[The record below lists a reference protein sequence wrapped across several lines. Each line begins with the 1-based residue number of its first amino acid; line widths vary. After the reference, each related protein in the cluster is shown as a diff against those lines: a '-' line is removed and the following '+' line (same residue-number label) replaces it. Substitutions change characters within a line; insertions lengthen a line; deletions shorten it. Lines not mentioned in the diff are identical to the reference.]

1 MSPTHLDL
9 VASNDSNVQNVYD
22 CSSIDEVSQVDESI
36 SDDQSEGSNAFEDSE
51 VLTPK
56 TAKRKKWI
64 KHGVSKVAKGVKTG
78 TIKSGKIVTKSG
90 KIVGKAVSHPFKGH
104 GRNRGYLPE
113 KTLEKR
119 KLRTS
124 TKDHHVAVNRALKT
138 YKKKSPSKRK
148 SRSLTIPNS
157 VMAGQLKPPEQSL
170 RTVGYII
177 SKLSDSDSLESK
189 SQLADL
195 NPISDLDCSFLSGG
209 TVELGVIP
217 ENGTPLGEYIV
228 ARALWES
235 HWREEATVVY
245 DTCIE
250 FYSPLSSKASFSIRK
265 SHLDR
270 HCFDVLQSH
279 LMLLTI
285 FRNLKPFMIY
295 RVFEK
300 WNHATRLILW

>member
-1 MSPTHLDL
+1 MSPTNLDL
-9 VASNDSNVQNVYD
+9 VASNDYD
-22 CSSIDEVSQVDESI
+22 CSSVDEASQVDESI
-36 SDDQSEGSNAFEDSE
+36 SDAQSEGSIGFEDSE

-64 KHGVSKVAKGVKTG
+64 KQGVSKVAKGVKTG

-90 KIVGKAVSHPFKGH
+90 KIVGKVVSHPFKGK
-104 GRNRGYLPE
+104 NRGYLPE
-113 KTLEKR
+113 KALEKR
-119 KLRTS
+119 KLKTS
-124 TKDHHVAVNRALKT
+124 TRDHHVAVNRALKT

-148 SRSLTIPNS
+148 SRSITIPNS

-177 SKLSDSDSLESK
+177 SKLADSDSLESK

-235 HWREEATVVY
+235 HWREEAAVIY
-245 DTCIE
+245 GTCIE

-265 SHLDR
+265 FHFHNIHFS
-270 HCFDVLQSH
+270 
-279 LMLLTI
+279 
-285 FRNLKPFMIY
+285 
-295 RVFEK
+295 
-300 WNHATRLILW
+300 